1 VNDQCED
8 RIMADTP
15 QHEQGK
21 IETKSDL
28 TGALP
33 AVESP
38 SISPAV
44 TEPVAVT
51 PAEPAKNETSP
62 ANESVS
68 AVPVSEAA
76 PAKLFSLPQ
85 IRLTARHKR
94 HALLAASVAIAAALG
109 AMAGVAAT
117 GGFAASKQT
126 ALARVD
132 DSTATQQSIARLSKE
147 IAALKANVEAANKSA
162 HGQVAKI
169 AEQLN
174 RAASEITGSIAAP
187 QTVMPLPVPKP
198 TQRVAAVEV
207 QPPARQRVVQDW
219 TIRDVYDG
227 YVYVQ
232 GHGDIYRVSIGAP
245 LPGLGRVEQVKR
257 QDGRWMVVTSKGLIV
272 SLRDRS
278 YFE

>member
-1 VNDQCED
+1 
-8 RIMADTP
+8 MADTP

-21 IETKSDL
+21 IESKSDP

-44 TEPVAVT
+44 TEPVAEA
-51 PAEPAKNETSP
+51 PKSEASP
-62 ANESVS
+62 ASETVS
-68 AVPVSEAA
+68 TASTPEVA
-76 PAKLFSLPQ
+76 PAKLFSLPRF
-85 IRLTARHKR
+85 RLTARHKR
-94 HALLAASVAIAAALG
+94 YGLLAASVAIAAAFG
-109 AMAGVAAT
+109 AVVGAVAS
-117 GGFAASKQT
+117 GGFAAPARTDVARQDESK
-126 ALARVD
+126 AM
-132 DSTATQQSIARLSKE
+132 QQSIARLSKE
-147 IAALKANVEAANKSA
+147 IVSLKANVDAANKTA
-162 HGQVAKI
+162 HVQVAKI

-187 QTVMPLPVPKP
+187 QTVTPLPVSRPA
-198 TQRVAAVEV
+198 QRVAAVEAR
-207 QPPARQRVVQDW
+207 PPAHPRVVQDW

-227 YVYVQ
+227 FVYVQ

-257 QDGRWMVVTSKGLIV
+257 QDGRWVVQTPKGIIV
-272 SLRDRS
+272 SLRDRR